1 MIHELVDVPKL
12 IPSSREN
19 ERGDN
24 SQFFFGEEQ
33 HILFPQII
41 DMSNMRPEFK
51 YAKEEFR
58 VTISFIQCFIS
69 LKVLM
74 N

>member
-1 MIHELVDVPKL
+1 MNWWMCQSVFQAAEKM
-12 IPSSREN
+12 N
-19 ERGDN
+19 EVITVI
-24 SQFFFGEEQ
+24 FFFGEEQ

-58 VTISFIQCFIS
+58 VTISCIQCFIS
-69 LKVLM
+69 LKMLM